1 MIEDVEVVGA
11 GMHSFGRYPER
22 SLKDLGRVATVR
34 ALHDAGLSL
43 RDVQAVY
50 SGNSLA
56 GLLTGQEQIRGQTV
70 VRDLGIEGVPVV
82 NVENACASGSTA
94 FREAVAAVSAGFVE
108 VALVLGHEKM
118 FVGDTARSLEALRSA
133 ADIDVTGGLG
143 LQFTAIYAMRLRN
156 RLDEGSLRLA
166 DLVGASVKS
175 HAAGARN
182 PYAQHRDEVTA
193 EQVLDS
199 RMIADPLT
207 LLMCGSVSDGA
218 AAVLVARRGVVS
230 PAGRPRVLVRASA
243 MRTARSARAP
253 GEPSVATETANAAYQ
268 QSGIGPL
275 DVDVLEV
282 HDAMAPGELLYYEQ
296 LGLCEYGEAGRLLAE
311 GVTGPGGKHVVNP
324 SGGLSSRGHPVG
336 ATGVAQLAELTWQLR
351 GQAGERQVEHPRTA
365 LAHNSGGWTD
375 GDSAVCNVHI
385 LEAAA

>member
-1 MIEDVEVVGA
+1 MEDVEVVGA
-11 GMHSFGRYPER
+11 GMHRFGRFPEL

-34 ALHDAGLSL
+34 ALDDAGLSL

-70 VRDLGIEGVPVV
+70 VRELGIEGVPVI

-94 FREAVAAVSAGFVE
+94 FREAVAAVSAGMAE
-108 VALVLGHEKM
+108 VVLVLGHEKM
-118 FVGDTARSLEALRSA
+118 FVGDRAKSLEALRSA

-143 LQFTAIYAMRLRN
+143 LQFTAIYAMRLRH

-166 DLVGASVKS
+166 DLAGATVKS

-193 EQVLDS
+193 DQVLGS
-199 RMIADPLT
+199 KMIADPLT
-207 LLMCGSVSDGA
+207 LLMCGSISDGA
-218 AAVLVARRGVVS
+218 AAVVVARRGTVAA
-230 PAGRPRVLVRASA
+230 AGRPRVRVRASA
-243 MRTARSARAP
+243 MRTARSARAD
-253 GEPSVATETANAAYQ
+253 GEPSVATETADAAYQ
-268 QSGIGPL
+268 QSGLGPSDL
-275 DVDVLEV
+275 DVLEV

-296 LGLCEYGEAGRLLAE
+296 LGLCEYAEAGRLLDD
-311 GVTGPGGKHVVNP
+311 GVTSLGGKHVVNP

-351 GQAGERQVEHPRTA
+351 GEAGPRQVEHARIA

-385 LEAAA
+385 LEAVA